1 MSAST
6 SAAPTGIVIVTGA
19 ASGIGLAAAEA
30 IEAAGRAIVR
40 ANIAPQ
46 ADARCRYLDVADE
59 TQWSAL
65 VAELEGEGGV
75 DGLVN
80 CGGVGGLG
88 ALEEA
93 AMEDWN
99 RIMAV
104 NLRGTA
110 LGCRAVL
117 PAMRA
122 RGRGAIVNVGSTFG
136 LVARDNCVAYSV
148 SKAAV
153 VQLTR
158 CMAVDLADAGIRV
171 NCVCPG
177 LIETGMTALLA
188 EAGLKEVLAANLQAH
203 ALRRAGKPAEV
214 AAMIAFLV
222 SDAASFVTGAAI
234 PVDGGYTAGK
244 WL

>member
-1 MSAST
+1 M
-6 SAAPTGIVIVTGA
+6 V
-19 ASGIGLAAAEA
+19 
-30 IEAAGRAIVR
+30 
-40 ANIAPQ
+40 
-46 ADARCRYLDVADE
+46 
-59 TQWSAL
+59 
-65 VAELEGEGGV
+65 
-75 DGLVN
+75 
-80 CGGVGGLG
+80 
-88 ALEEA
+88 
-93 AMEDWN
+93 
-99 RIMAV
+99 V

-188 EAGLKEVLAANLQAH
+188 EAGLEEVLAANLQAH